1 MGDADM
7 TLGAWSLKD
16 VLEHIGFLENSL
28 VAFILTDAAG
38 TVIDC
43 NPRVRDIFGVSRED
57 LLGSVLFD
65 DEWRVSDE
73 AGSPLAPLEQPH
85 RVALVTGEARQSVV
99 TGFTLP
105 DGRRRWLSVNVY
117 PVSVEDTVIGVVTS
131 YFDQTDRVVRD
142 ATMSMVSEVSRYVSF
157 ATDEADAQRHLC
169 RYLVDEAGYALAWI
183 ALALPGEEYEV
194 EYAFAAGE
202 TDYLQAGMVSWSGT
216 KANGLGPAGTCLR
229 TGRVQVVSDLVNR
242 SLYAPWRERA
252 REFGLR
258 SSVAIPF
265 HPGGQRACLSVYSRH
280 VDAFSPPVTHALQ
293 VMAREVEFGITHI
306 RSMNQVAGALDGILA
321 ALARITEARDPYTAG
336 HQSKVG
342 GLSAAI
348 AAHMGIDAPTVEL
361 IRQAGDVHD
370 VGKTAIASE
379 ILTKPGRLTPLE
391 YQMVQRHARFG
402 YDILAEANL
411 PWPIADVAL
420 QHHERINGSGYP
432 QGLAASEIILP
443 ARIVAVA
450 DVIEAMTNHRPYR
463 SELGLERA
471 LDEVHSRAG
480 ELYDTDVVKNC
491 VAIFEAGFSFASPRP
506 LGTLGDG

>member
-1 MGDADM
+1 MGD
-7 TLGAWSLKD
+7 TETPLSAWSLKD

-28 VAFILTDAAG
+28 VAFVLTDAAG

-43 NPRVRDIFGVSRED
+43 NPRVNAIFGIDRDD
-57 LLGSVLFD
+57 LLATSVFD
-65 DEWRVSDE
+65 ATWQVSDE
-73 AGSPLAPLEQPH
+73 SGAGLAALDQPH
-85 RVALVTGEARQSVV
+85 RVVFASGEALQNVV

-105 DGRRRWLSVNVY
+105 DGRRRWLSVNAY
-117 PVSVEDTVIGVVTS
+117 PVRVNGDVIGTVTS
-131 YFDQTDRVVRD
+131 YFDQTDRVVHD
-142 ATMSMVSEVSRYVSF
+142 HTMSIVTEVSRYVTQ

-169 RYLVDEAGYALAWI
+169 HHLVEEAGYPLAWI
-183 ALALPGEEYEV
+183 ARALPGEGYEV
-194 EYAFAAGE
+194 DYAFAAGE
-202 TDYLQAGMVSWSGT
+202 TDYLQAGLVSWSGAN
-216 KANGLGPAGTCLR
+216 ANGLGPVGTCLR
-229 TGRVQVVSDLVNR
+229 TGRVQVIGDLVNQA
-242 SLYAPWRERA
+242 LYAPWRKRA
-252 REFGLR
+252 RDFGLR

-280 VDAFSPPVTHALQ
+280 VDAFPPTVIRALEA
-293 VMAREVEFGITHI
+293 VAREVEFGISHI

-321 ALARITEARDPYTAG
+321 ALSRITETRDPYTAG

-342 GLSAAI
+342 SLSAAI

-391 YQMVQRHARFG
+391 YQMVQRHAQFG
-402 YDILAEANL
+402 YDILAEAKL

-432 QGLAASEIILP
+432 QGLSASEIILP

-471 LDEVHSRAG
+471 LDEVHSQAG
-480 ELYDTDVVKNC
+480 QLYDVEVVKNC
-491 VAIFEAGFSFASPRP
+491 VAIFEAGFTFASP
-506 LGTLGDG
+506 GQVGAFGDG

>member
-1 MGDADM
+1 M

-28 VAFILTDAAG
+28 VAFLLTDPSG
-38 TVIDC
+38 VVVDC
-43 NPRVRDIFGVSRED
+43 NPRVRAVFGLERDDVV
-57 LLGSVLFD
+57 GTALFD
-65 DEWRVSDE
+65 EAWEVTDE
-73 AGSPLAPLEQPH
+73 AGTPLAPEAQPH

-117 PVSVEDTVIGVVTS
+117 PVRVNDDVVGVVTS

-142 ATMSMVSEVSRYVSF
+142 STMSIVTEVGRFVSQ

-169 RYLVDEAGYALAWI
+169 RHLVDEAGYALAWI
-183 ALALPGEEYEV
+183 AVALPGEDYAV
-194 EYAFAAGE
+194 DYAFAAGE
-202 TDYLQAGMVSWSGT
+202 TDYLQAGMVSWSGSN
-216 KANGLGPAGTCLR
+216 ANGLGPVGTCLR
-229 TGRVQVVSDLVNR
+229 TGRVQVVGDLVNQA
-242 SLYAPWRERA
+242 LYAPWRDRA
-252 REFGLR
+252 RSFGLR
-258 SSVAIPF
+258 SSAAIPF
-265 HPGGQRACLSVYSRH
+265 SPGGLRASLSVYSRH
-280 VDAFSPPVTHALQ
+280 VDAFPDPVLRALEA
-293 VMAREVEFGITHI
+293 VTREVEFGIAHI

-321 ALARITEARDPYTAG
+321 ALSRITETRDPYTAG

-342 GLSAAI
+342 NLSAAI

-361 IRQAGDVHD
+361 IRQAGEVHD

-379 ILTKPGRLTPLE
+379 ILTKPGRLTPIE
-391 YQMVQRHARFG
+391 FQMVQRHAQFG
-402 YDILAEANL
+402 YDILAEAKL

-420 QHHERINGSGYP
+420 QHHERIDGSGYP
-432 QGLAASEIILP
+432 HGLKASEIILP

-471 LDEVHSRAG
+471 LDEVHSKAG
-480 ELYDTDVVKNC
+480 QLYDAEVVKNC
-491 VAIFEAGFSFASPRP
+491 VSIFEAGFSFASPAQM
-506 LGTLGDG
+506 GAFGDQ